1 MHHQRQQWGGVE
13 SPLAPTISVNV
24 DDFETDEY
32 IDDDNAGG
40 QGTTNASSFFPA
52 GVGGGA
58 FDQRNHQQSHQRRRE
73 EKPTSPSRINFYSPS
88 IPIGGGGGGG
98 FSSSS
103 PPSAAAHPVG
113 GAQIWG
119 GGGEKATSPP
129 SPLGMMGMMDTTNT
143 IDNNATMMRSSMT
156 SLTTP
161 TTTTTMSN
169 NNNNNNQQ
177 QQQRV
182 QLHSNLYIK
191 NLPERVDELQLN
203 AIFSLHGRVESCCV
217 IRDATTQVSR
227 GFGFVKF
234 QTFADAVNAIANMNG
249 KVMHKKAIEVKFA
262 NSDSSGTSVNGS
274 NPQFSKQNV
283 FGVAPPTANIN
294 IASASTAQQPVV
306 SLENFG
312 SPDQANSVVNN
323 LLSTTANNAANS
335 SIVFEAIA
343 QQQQQLMQQIEMKP
357 SDNIYVKGLP
367 PIMAENDL
375 MRLFSKFGNVIECR
389 LLHASMTTS
398 VGALIRFETVD
409 MATLAVNTTNGITLV
424 GATTPLTV
432 RFADSSSKNRRRQN
446 NNATTNNTN
455 NGNNDKSVRNGNQYK
470 PNVENKNNK
479 KSNRYPS
486 TSSPKRGGS
495 KHNNTSYLST
505 MSSDEINHAG
515 FLADEAASDL
525 SFSSGEDFAVAA
537 EFRLKLNNLPTLCN
551 DLLLYTTFAPY
562 GAIKWVKTALDD
574 DGRCSSGNAWVAFR
588 RRKDAENA
596 SANLRNTKLGERI
609 VQIERTY
616 NSV

>member
-1 MHHQRQQWGGVE
+1 MHHNRQAWAGVE
-13 SPLAPTISVNV
+13 SPLKPTISVNV

-32 IDDDNAGG
+32 IDDENGGG
-40 QGTTNASSFFPA
+40 QGTTNANSFFPTA

-58 FDQRNHQQSHQRRRE
+58 FDQQSQRQRE

-98 FSSSS
+98 GFSSSS
-103 PPSAAAHPVG
+103 PPSAGAHPVG
-113 GAQIWG
+113 GAQIWGGG

-143 IDNNATMMRSSMT
+143 IDTKATMMRSSMT

-169 NNNNNNQQ
+169 NNNNNSNQ

-262 NSDSSGTSVNGS
+262 NSDSSGTSLNGS

-323 LLSTTANNAANS
+323 LLSSTANNAANS

-409 MATLAVNTTNGITLV
+409 MATLAVNATNGITLV

-479 KSNRYPS
+479 KSNRYLS

-537 EFRLKLNNLPTLCN
+537 EFRLKLSNLPTLCN

-574 DGRCSSGNAWVAFR
+574 DGRCSSGNAWVTFR

-596 SANLRNTKLGERI
+596 SANLRNTKLSERI

>member
-24 DDFETDEY
+24 GDFETDEY

-40 QGTTNASSFFPA
+40 QGTTNASNSFFPA

-58 FDQRNHQQSHQRRRE
+58 FDQRNHQQSQRRRE

-88 IPIGGGGGGG
+88 IPIGGGGGGGG

-249 KVMHKKAIEVKFA
+249 KVMHKKAIEMKFA

-274 NPQFSKQNV
+274 NP
-283 FGVAPPTANIN
+283 VAPPKANIN

-343 QQQQQLMQQIEMKP
+343 QQQQQLMQQIEMEP

-409 MATLAVNTTNGITLV
+409 MATLAVNGITLV

-479 KSNRYPS
+479 KSNRYLS
-486 TSSPKRGGS
+486 TLSPKRGGS

>member
-1 MHHQRQQWGGVE
+1 M
-13 SPLAPTISVNV
+13 
-24 DDFETDEY
+24 D
-32 IDDDNAGG
+32 
-40 QGTTNASSFFPA
+40 SF
-52 GVGGGA
+52 
-58 FDQRNHQQSHQRRRE
+58 
-73 EKPTSPSRINFYSPS
+73 I
-88 IPIGGGGGGG
+88 
-98 FSSSS
+98 
-103 PPSAAAHPVG
+103 
-113 GAQIWG
+113 
-119 GGGEKATSPP
+119 
-129 SPLGMMGMMDTTNT
+129 
-143 IDNNATMMRSSMT
+143 
-156 SLTTP
+156 
-161 TTTTTMSN
+161 
-169 NNNNNNQQ
+169 
-177 QQQRV
+177 
-182 QLHSNLYIK
+182 
-191 NLPERVDELQLN
+191 
-203 AIFSLHGRVESCCV
+203 C
-217 IRDATTQVSR
+217 
-227 GFGFVKF
+227 
-234 QTFADAVNAIANMNG
+234 
-249 KVMHKKAIEVKFA
+249 
-262 NSDSSGTSVNGS
+262 
-274 NPQFSKQNV
+274 
-283 FGVAPPTANIN
+283 
-294 IASASTAQQPVV
+294 
-306 SLENFG
+306 
-312 SPDQANSVVNN
+312 
-323 LLSTTANNAANS
+323 
-335 SIVFEAIA
+335 
-343 QQQQQLMQQIEMKP
+343 
-357 SDNIYVKGLP
+357 
-367 PIMAENDL
+367 L

-409 MATLAVNTTNGITLV
+409 MATLAVNATNGITLV

-479 KSNRYPS
+479 KSNRYLS

-537 EFRLKLNNLPTLCN
+537 EFRLKLSNLPTLCN

-574 DGRCSSGNAWVAFR
+574 DGRCSSGNAWVTFR

-596 SANLRNTKLGERI
+596 SANLRNTKLSERI